1 MHTKASRPGPMYRNA
16 ASPCIEREWQVRV
29 LRSVLLYRSLVKW
42 ISSLS
47 SKQKSWVRLLQD
59 RPTKENAVKTTTF
72 KNRFNG
78 EIVVCKDLKEV
89 QVIDG
94 VEYLLVSRTTQD
106 RKFLMRK
113 DALEKI
119 KVDKFKLPQ

>member
-1 MHTKASRPGPMYRNA
+1 MKA
-16 ASPCIEREWQVRV
+16 I
-29 LRSVLLYRSLVKW
+29 
-42 ISSLS
+42 
-47 SKQKSWVRLLQD
+47 
-59 RPTKENAVKTTTF
+59 TF

-78 EIVVCKDLKEV
+78 EQVVCKDIKEV

-94 VEYLLVSRTTQD
+94 IEYLLVSKTVQD

-119 KVDKFKLPQ
+119 KTKG

>member
-1 MHTKASRPGPMYRNA
+1 MEVWQ
-16 ASPCIEREWQVRV
+16 SPAYCTCLENRRV
-29 LRSVLLYRSLVKW
+29 EMLRGFESHRFRQKE
-42 ISSLS
+42 SSM
-47 SKQKSWVRLLQD
+47 
-59 RPTKENAVKTTTF
+59 KTMTF

-78 EIVVCKDLKEV
+78 EIVVCNDVKTV

-94 VEYLLVSRTTQD
+94 VEYLLVSRKIQD

-119 KVDKFKLPQ
+119 KDKMPL

>member
-1 MHTKASRPGPMYRNA
+1 MKA
-16 ASPCIEREWQVRV
+16 I
-29 LRSVLLYRSLVKW
+29 
-42 ISSLS
+42 
-47 SKQKSWVRLLQD
+47 
-59 RPTKENAVKTTTF
+59 TF

-78 EIVVCKDLKEV
+78 EQVVCKDVKEV

-94 VEYLLVSRTTQD
+94 VEYLLVSKTIQD

-119 KVDKFKLPQ
+119 QDKRQTVGL

>member
-1 MHTKASRPGPMYRNA
+1 MDRVPVFETGSRGFESCRAGHNKETVMKA
-16 ASPCIEREWQVRV
+16 I
-29 LRSVLLYRSLVKW
+29 
-42 ISSLS
+42 
-47 SKQKSWVRLLQD
+47 
-59 RPTKENAVKTTTF
+59 TF

-78 EIVVCKDLKEV
+78 ERVVCKDLKAV

-94 VEYLLVSRTTQD
+94 IEYLLVSKTVQD

-119 KVDKFKLPQ
+119 KT